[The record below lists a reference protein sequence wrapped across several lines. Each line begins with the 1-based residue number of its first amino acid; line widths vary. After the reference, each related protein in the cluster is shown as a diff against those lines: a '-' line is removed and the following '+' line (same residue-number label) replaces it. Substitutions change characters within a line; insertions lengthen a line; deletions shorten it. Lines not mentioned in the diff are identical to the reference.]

1 MSLLGK
7 LKKLTGSNLVLV
19 VAAVALF
26 IALCNYSKGKSTFG
40 EGVENQQ
47 QAYSGAYNG
56 GGSRQPSLA
65 NPPQ

>member
-1 MSLLGK
+1 MSILGK

-26 IALCNYSKGKSTFG
+26 IALCNYSKGKATFG

-47 QAYSGAYNG
+47 QAYNG
-56 GGSRQPSLA
+56 GGSR
-65 NPPQ
+65 